1 MAEQNSV
8 LDEDVLGSPSS
19 VHAED
24 SDYHPSNSDASTD
37 EDLDSPSPIHAE
49 DSDKPNSEV
58 SSDNENEGAD
68 CSKKRKRYKKSNPE
82 TWKQNQAKQKRLRGA
97 SYMGISGKEVSA
109 KAMGPPCSS
118 KFCQRA
124 STRQCQ
130 DITEE
135 QRQWIFRKVWAMKIW
150 EEGKIYITTLVS
162 KVTIKQRRAVGESRR
177 NATLSYQLKM
187 EDGRSVKV
195 CKALF
200 ASTVGFPFR
209 TISDWITN
217 PHINNDEET
226 RPIKSGPKTG
236 KHAKLGNEEKD
247 FLNGWL
253 KDLPTVDSHYCR
265 SSDSYKNKRFLH
277 PGTTIAQLHRLYQEA
292 AAASGVRA
300 AGIQHFSSVFH
311 EQNYSVFIPRKD
323 QCDVCVSFKHGNISK
338 NDYDSHIL
346 KKEEARQEKLLDK
359 ESANAE
365 KSVWTMD
372 LQAVLLCPETQASSM
387 YYKTKLQVHNFT
399 LFDLRTKEGYCYIW
413 DESQGDLSSEV
424 FACLQYHL
432 RM

>member
-135 QRQWIFRKVWAMKIW
+135 QRQWIFRKVWAMKTW
-150 EEGKIYITTLVS
+150 EERKIYITTLVS

-300 AGIQHFSSVFH
+300 AGIQHFSAVFH

-338 NDYDSHIL
+338 NDYDSL
-346 KKEEARQEKLLDK
+346 RKRKQGRRNYLTKSLQMQRNLCGQWTYKLCC
-359 ESANAE
+359 
-365 KSVWTMD
+365 SVQKPKPAACT
-372 LQAVLLCPETQASSM
+372 
-387 YYKTKLQVHNFT
+387 TKQNSRCITSPSLT
-399 LFDLRTKEGYCYIW
+399 
-413 DESQGDLSSEV
+413 
-424 FACLQYHL
+424 
-432 RM
+432 